1 VKIIVI
7 HNEYGT
13 FSGEEAVVQ
22 RQVELVANM
31 GHHVCRFSRS
41 SAEIPHMRF
50 GRVRAFCSGIYSFSS
65 KEVMRELLRE
75 HKPDI
80 VHIHNLFPLISPSI
94 PGECTRLGVP
104 VVMTVHNYRLVCPNG
119 LHMPK
124 NSVKICERCCG
135 GREYWCILKNCEV
148 SLPKSL
154 GYAIRNYVARKAR
167 LYLGNVSIYACLTHF
182 QKRRLIAEGY
192 PEDRMAVVPNMA
204 QRIDLPGEPSLGE
217 YAGFVGRLSPEKGVA
232 VLLQAA
238 KSLSNV
244 RFAVAGDYSAM
255 RDMVS
260 KATAN
265 IALQGHIP
273 SESIS
278 SFYQAARLIVLPS
291 TCFEGFPMT
300 ILEAMVHAR
309 PVVAPRIGGIPEIV
323 DDGITGLL
331 FEPGNAKDLAQKI
344 QYLWDCP
351 DLCRQMGQAGQE
363 KALREYSPEKH
374 YDRLMAVYKKA
385 IELGPGGFSPG
396 SQGR

>member
-1 VKIIVI
+1 MKIIVI

-13 FSGEEAVVQ
+13 FSGEEAGVQ

-31 GHHVCRFSRS
+31 GHHVSRFSRS
-41 SAEIPHMRF
+41 SAEIPQMRF

-65 KEVMRELLRE
+65 KKVMRELLRE

-94 PGECTRLGVP
+94 LSVCSAMGVP
-104 VVMTVHNYRLVCPNG
+104 VVMSVHNYRLVCPNG
-119 LHMPK
+119 LHMSK
-124 NSVKICERCCG
+124 RRYEICEKCCG
-135 GREYWCILKNCEV
+135 GREYWCILKNCEG

-167 LYLGNVSIYACLTHF
+167 LYLGNVSMYAYLIHF

-192 PEDRMAVVPNMA
+192 PEDRMAFVPNMA
-204 QRIDLPGEPSLGE
+204 QRINLPGEPSLGE
-217 YAGFVGRLSPEKGVA
+217 YAGFVGRLGPEKGVA

-265 IALQGHIP
+265 IALQGRILN
-273 SESIS
+273 ESIS

-291 TCFEGFPMT
+291 TCFEGFPLVL
-300 ILEAMVHAR
+300 IEAMLHAK
-309 PVVAPRIGGIPEIV
+309 PVIASRIGGLPEIV

-331 FEPGNAKDLAQKI
+331 FEPGNAEDLAEKI
-344 QYLWDCP
+344 QYLWDRP
-351 DLCRQMGQAGQE
+351 DLCRQMGQAGRE